1 MTNFSSVSNIYDI
14 LNAGTMNSA
23 QRGKAIQGNNIS

>member
-1 MTNFSSVSNIYDI
+1 MTNFSSFSNIYDNF
-14 LNAGTMNSA
+14 NAGTVNSA